1 MSAAGTEADLGRT
14 GVMTHTA
21 RTAATVGWD
30 IVDVAHVAG
39 LGYSCRDCCRGSC
52 PLSLY
57 QRTRLDLRD
66 YLHDNCLKYEN
77 KNYFGCTGT
86 PQFGSRPTAASCIG
100 VAAVCCTSCCFI
112 DDVIGCFGGSGGSCW
127 ECHRTDS
134 LTTYCVVL

>member
-66 YLHDNCLKYEN
+66 YLHDNC
-77 KNYFGCTGT
+77 FGCTGT

-100 VAAVCCTSCCFI
+100 VAAVCCTSWCFI